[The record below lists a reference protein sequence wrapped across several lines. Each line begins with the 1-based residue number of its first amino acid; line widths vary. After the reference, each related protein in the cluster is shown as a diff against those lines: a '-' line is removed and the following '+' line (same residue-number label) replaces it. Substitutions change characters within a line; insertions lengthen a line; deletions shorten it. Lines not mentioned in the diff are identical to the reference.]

1 MRRTRRGASLVLT
14 LFVVSS
20 LMAVLAITTATQRT
34 QFLARSNRM
43 EGDRARLAAEA
54 GIEYALAN
62 LTTVLD
68 TNTASTLDDWANLG
82 LFGDE
87 EFVIG
92 RESFRFQILDASAFI
107 NINTVTEDHLRRL
120 PMTNEQIDSL
130 LDWREPG
137 QTPRA
142 EGAKDEYYNNL
153 TRPYNA
159 KLGRF
164 DTVEELLL
172 VRGFSPLA
180 LLAPQTDI
188 VSSTPLVTGDNSQQ
202 PALIDILGVDSSS
215 RNINSTGQTR
225 LNVNTVGVQQMVE
238 RGIDQAVATAV
249 FQARQGLGTTTSLG
263 RVLRE
268 ANIPVMQAG
277 PILDNLGTAGST
289 NVEGKINVNTA
300 SEAVLNSIPGMTND
314 VTQAILSRQSSG
326 GFQELSELL
335 TLPGFSDQVVYDA
348 IDAMTLNTQTFV
360 VRVIGRSGRSVY
372 PYEAIV
378 GYRDSRPVVLKT
390 RRPAFDQVA
399 ARWGWNLDAT
409 TQTVLLESQR

>member
-1 MRRTRRGASLVLT
+1 MLT

-20 LMAVLAITTATQRT
+20 LMAVLAITAATQRT
-34 QFLARSNRM
+34 QFLARANRM
-43 EGDRARLAAEA
+43 EAARARLAAEA

-68 TNTASTLDDWANLG
+68 TNTASTLDDWANIG
-82 LFGDE
+82 QFGDE

-92 RESFRFQILDASAFI
+92 RESFRFQILDDSAFI

-130 LDWREPG
+130 LDWREPD
-137 QTPRA
+137 QATTRA
-142 EGAKDEYYNNL
+142 EGAKDAYYNSLAN
-153 TRPYNA
+153 PYNA

-164 DTVEELLL
+164 DSVEELLL
-172 VRGFSPLA
+172 VRGFSPQA
-180 LLAPQTDI
+180 LLLPQTDI
-188 VSSTPLVTGDNSQQ
+188 VSSTPLVSGDTSQQ

-225 LNVNTVGVQQMVE
+225 LNVNTINVQQMVQ
-238 RGIDQAVATAV
+238 RGIDPAMATAV
-249 FQARQGLGTTTSLG
+249 FQARQRLGNVTSLG
-263 RVLRE
+263 QVLRE
-268 ANIPVMQAG
+268 ANIPTMQAG
-277 PILDNLGTAGST
+277 PLLDNLGTVGST

-314 VTQAILSRQSSG
+314 VTQAILARQDSG

-335 TLPGFSDQVVYDA
+335 TLPGFSDQVVYDSVGH
-348 IDAMTLNTQTFV
+348 MTLNTQTFV

-372 PYEAIV
+372 PFEAIV
-378 GYRDSRPVVLKT
+378 GFRDSRPVVLKT

-399 ARWGWNLDAT
+399 QRWGWNPQAAT
-409 TQTVLLESQR
+409 TTVLLESQR